1 MNKTDFTNQTDFL
14 NHNEYIEYL
23 KSKRVAIVGLGIGNI
38 DLFRFLSQKGVNVTG
53 FDKSDDFKDLKKD
66 LADYP
71 NSSLISGY
79 DYLDKLIGYDVI
91 FKTQSMRR
99 DIPQF
104 AEAVRNGAVLTS
116 EMWEFIKYCKAKI
129 IAVTGSSGKTTTTT
143 LIGEFLKEQGYKVWV
158 GGNIGTP
165 LFHRLDEI
173 NVNDY
178 VVLELASCQLQM
190 FGEKSPD
197 ISVITNIT
205 PNHLDFHDDYDEYIY
220 CKSIIFKYQKKND
233 IVILNQDND
242 ITKALIETAPSETY
256 TFSRI
261 NRYDGKN
268 SFKGAYLD
276 DNAIYVNIDGKI
288 NRILDIKDIK
298 IPGKHNIENYMAA
311 ILATYSLVDTATMLH
326 VAKTFNGVEHRVE
339 YVRTVNGVRFYND
352 SIGTTP
358 SRTVASLQSFDQ
370 KVILIAGGYDK
381 HIPYDIM
388 GPLINEKVK
397 GLVLLG
403 QTKEKIKDAYKAHSC
418 NAILNEAETLE
429 DAVYKAFNMADEGD
443 IVIMSPAS
451 ASFDMFKNFEVKGN
465 LYKQIV
471 NSL

>member
-116 EMWEFIKYCKAKI
+116 EMWEFVKYCKAKI

-197 ISVITNIT
+197 ISVIT
-205 PNHLDFHDDYDEYIY
+205 PKCHWVYI
-220 CKSIIFKYQKKND
+220 F
-233 IVILNQDND
+233 
-242 ITKALIETAPSETY
+242 
-256 TFSRI
+256 
-261 NRYDGKN
+261 G
-268 SFKGAYLD
+268 
-276 DNAIYVNIDGKI
+276 
-288 NRILDIKDIK
+288 
-298 IPGKHNIENYMAA
+298 
-311 ILATYSLVDTATMLH
+311 
-326 VAKTFNGVEHRVE
+326 
-339 YVRTVNGVRFYND
+339 
-352 SIGTTP
+352 
-358 SRTVASLQSFDQ
+358 
-370 KVILIAGGYDK
+370 
-381 HIPYDIM
+381 
-388 GPLINEKVK
+388 
-397 GLVLLG
+397 
-403 QTKEKIKDAYKAHSC
+403 
-418 NAILNEAETLE
+418 
-429 DAVYKAFNMADEGD
+429 
-443 IVIMSPAS
+443 
-451 ASFDMFKNFEVKGN
+451 
-465 LYKQIV
+465 
-471 NSL
+471 

>member
-1 MNKTDFTNQTDFL
+1 MIKTDFSNY
-14 NHNEYIEYL
+14 NEYIDFL
-23 KSKRVAIVGLGIGNI
+23 VSKKVAVIGLGIGNI
-38 DLFRFLSQKGVNVTG
+38 DLFKYLAQKGVNITG
-53 FDKSDDFKDLKKD
+53 FDKSDDFDMLKNDLLKYSN
-66 LADYP
+66 A
-71 NSSLISGY
+71 SIITGQ
-79 DYLDKLIGYDVI
+79 DYLDKLINFDII

-99 DIPQF
+99 DIPQLQT
-104 AEAVRNGAVLTS
+104 AVRNGAVLTS
-116 EMWEFIKYCKAKI
+116 EMWEFVKYCKAKI

-143 LIGEFLKEQGYKVWV
+143 LIGEFLKQQGYKVWV

-165 LFHRLDEI
+165 LFHRLNDI
-173 NVNDY
+173 NYNDY

-190 FGEKSPD
+190 FGHKSPD

-205 PNHLDFHDDYDEYIY
+205 PNHLDFHEDYDEYIY
-220 CKSIIFKYQKKND
+220 CKSIIYKYQKPND
-233 IVILNQDND
+233 IVILNDDND
-242 ITKALIETAPSETY
+242 ITRSLRETVHSKAYMFTRTSK
-256 TFSRI
+256 
-261 NRYDGKN
+261 YDKKE
-268 SFKGAYLD
+268 SKEGAYISD
-276 DNAIYVNIDGKI
+276 DAIYVNVEGKI
-288 NRILDIKDIK
+288 NKVLEIKDIK

-311 ILATYSLVDTATMLH
+311 ILATYSLVNTDTINH
-326 VAKTFNGVEHRVE
+326 EAKNFSGVEHRVE
-339 YVRTVNGVRFYND
+339 YVRTINGVRFYND

-397 GLVLLG
+397 GLVLMG
-403 QTKEKIKDAYKAHSC
+403 QTKDKIKEAYNSYAC
-418 NAILNEAETLE
+418 NAPLIEADTLE
-429 DAVYKAFNMADEGD
+429 EAVKKAFDMAREGD